1 MFTPFLDIQTCIVVL
16 FVIMSNINV
25 PDWWGIS
32 PHIFCR
38 DNRWILQYI
47 RFGYYECDYDSTS
60 EFHSMTDKESD
71 FDGFTTRTVTK
82 PTTEHINETKT
93 TDRHTYVEDN
103 LYAFYEAD
111 VNPVDV
117 TWTIDDNNAA
127 LGFISDWYLD
137 RPKFEDGFIEVKRD
151 LWSIETIVDCS
162 TFIEYPGYPYDNNE
176 IDVPIELFYDGP
188 KRSILGSPFTHMVE
202 RDWICDLNII
212 NSNSQAFGLDL
223 QLRRLVGTF
232 GWFWLA
238 GRITWEGQQLYV
250 LFCNEKHKHGG
261 YKTYVS
267 ASAYDKTSESRGFNS
282 LFPVVDVTN

>member
-1 MFTPFLDIQTCIVVL
+1 MLLIFVYCLYLFVFILKKLSRVASATKRLLSLMDYSIQTPHVKPPIYGSLEEIRHLLSTRGAVTFYGNSVTCLVHFFFSCFLGCCQRIVAFL
-16 FVIMSNINV
+16 
-25 PDWWGIS
+25 
-32 PHIFCR
+32 PHSTNHLLGKLGDFASSLSCCGGKIFAT
-38 DNRWILQYI
+38 IHEPLL
-47 RFGYYECDYDSTS
+47 
-60 EFHSMTDKESD
+60 
-71 FDGFTTRTVTK
+71 
-82 PTTEHINETKT
+82 KT
-93 TDRHTYVEDN
+93 TLKIKKDN

-212 NSNSQAFGLDL
+212 NSNSQAFG
-223 QLRRLVGTF
+223 
-232 GWFWLA
+232 
-238 GRITWEGQQLYV
+238 
-250 LFCNEKHKHGG
+250 
-261 YKTYVS
+261 
-267 ASAYDKTSESRGFNS
+267 
-282 LFPVVDVTN
+282 